1 MAVFAVDRRA
11 ASALGA
17 VYTRGWVIELMVDQA
32 GYKLYR
38 NLVNARAAEPA
49 MGEGAC
55 LVFLLR
61 GY

>member
-1 MAVFAVDRRA
+1 
-11 ASALGA
+11 
-17 VYTRGWVIELMVDQA
+17 MVDQA